1 MLSSLFFILV
11 LNSFGTELDVLRNAD
26 LSNTDV
32 KVKHVITI
40 TIISKGVQAFF
51 WRQREKM
58 REGSCEFLKKIKGW

>member
-1 MLSSLFFILV
+1 MTLLVDVVILVYILV

-51 WRQREKM
+51 LRQ
-58 REGSCEFLKKIKGW
+58 KKNPLPILS